1 MEAIKQW
8 WLHNDKWNKTSG
20 IRCVISGNFPVISEL
35 RLLGIATDY
44 YFQQQLGKHWIW
56 KV

>member
-8 WLHNDKWNKTSG
+8 WLHYDKWNKTSG

-44 YFQQQLGKHWIW
+44 YFQ
-56 KV
+56 